1 MARTSTVSRSGL
13 TAERSPERNRPD
25 CVEAKNSRSPAGCGP
40 WVGARSGRYH
50 LTAESPVGAH
60 ALQARGGGKSVKDQ
74 PTILVIDD
82 AAMFRDL
89 ASFVLSRSGRVVT
102 ASTGEEGLAAARR
115 ERPEVAVVDLDLPQ
129 MNGDA
134 VCKEIKN
141 DPGLADTAVILVTFR
156 ASADDHAR
164 AVRAGADDILSKPI
178 DQRQLVISVN
188 RFLRVPILR
197 SIGRTSM
204 QVPVAIH
211 TNGRTLQGTS
221 RDISRSGMFV
231 EIDQALPEGT
241 EVDLE
246 FQLPDTAVAVSPSA
260 DVIGS
265 RTADSRGRRG
275 VALRFLRVNRKTADL
290 IMSFVQERSP
300 TQDLDEVPIG

>member
-1 MARTSTVSRSGL
+1 M
-13 TAERSPERNRPD
+13 
-25 CVEAKNSRSPAGCGP
+25 
-40 WVGARSGRYH
+40 
-50 LTAESPVGAH
+50 
-60 ALQARGGGKSVKDQ
+60 KDQ

-188 RFLRVPILR
+188 RFLRVPVLR

-290 IMSFVQERSP
+290 IMSFVRERSP